1 MKLRTSLAAAGAA
14 VVLGTT
20 GAFVLPAVASAHSTT
35 HTLKLIE
42 VQNGTVSFTRAT
54 GGIRNT
60 DVNAAGKTVG
70 FDMLYFAATSPST
83 VAVNLTVDTKGGFL
97 YGTFTFHPRTGV
109 VTNGKVTGGTGAFAK
124 ATGTIKVKT
133 ISSIEYSVTMGGV
146 LEPARRLRPPARAMR
161 PCRVIRHTALAAAY
175 VPWRAWVDRVDRQ
188 NGWPTGSA

>member
-20 GAFVLPAVASAHSTT
+20 GAFVLPAVASAHSGT

-70 FDMLYFAATSPST
+70 FDMLYFAATSPSN
-83 VAVNLTVDTKGGFL
+83 VAVNFTVDTKGGFL
-97 YGTFTFHPRTGV
+97 YCTFTFDPKTGV
-109 VTNGKVTGGTGAFAK
+109 VTNGKVTGGTGAFAG

-133 ISSIEYSVTMGGV
+133 ISPTKHVTTITYSG
-146 LEPARRLRPPARAMR
+146 
-161 PCRVIRHTALAAAY
+161 
-175 VPWRAWVDRVDRQ
+175 
-188 NGWPTGSA
+188 